1 MVVKLMRPVGG
12 VHFIS
17 PTMIHSFR
25 PRHALKAS
33 RVHAFDRNDV
43 DIATQSV
50 DELSEMELGTLK
62 SALETLVR
70 SERYEEA
77 ALVRDALKVKMQKNP
92 IVQLEMELEAAITQ
106 ERYGDAALLRD
117 QLRELAPPVLPDIP
131 CTSSTKCTEGIRVT
145 VHSSYAPAHSRP
157 EISNYLFTYKITITN
172 ESHPTTVK
180 LVSRRWTIT
189 DGGGRQREVIGQ
201 GVVGKFPEVKP
212 GESFEYESA
221 CPLSTHSGSMEGEYE
236 FYSRVSPDASWSSSF
251 LVYVAKF
258 ELSVEG
264 PPRLV

>member
-1 MVVKLMRPVGG
+1 MQSFIYFLCIFFFPLLFIFSRLFSHIHHAINHLLSL
-12 VHFIS
+12 HFS
-17 PTMIHSFR
+17 PT
-25 PRHALKAS
+25 PL
-33 RVHAFDRNDV
+33 
-43 DIATQSV
+43 
-50 DELSEMELGTLK
+50 LSI
-62 SALETLVR
+62 
-70 SERYEEA
+70 
-77 ALVRDALKVKMQKNP
+77 Q
-92 IVQLEMELEAAITQ
+92 
-106 ERYGDAALLRD
+106 GDAALLRD

-221 CPLSTHSGSMEGEYE
+221 CPLSTHSGKN
-236 FYSRVSPDASWSSSF
+236 F
-251 LVYVAKF
+251 LVF
-258 ELSVEG
+258 ESTS
-264 PPRLV
+264 